1 MNLEGDDLF
10 SKMTDDE
17 IKKHMKK
24 TGTTTL
30 GIVCKDGVILAT
42 DKRMT
47 LGGGGMPL
55 FVAHKKADKVFLI
68 TDKIAVTTAGN
79 VSDIQYTLKVTKSE
93 LKIKKLRTKTDPS
106 VKEVAS
112 LYGMIAYE
120 SIRRFS
126 PIIAIT
132 GFLVGGT
139 DERGF
144 WLYDVDADGSVIEH
158 KNYVADGSGM
168 IVAYG
173 VLEDSWKENMTVDEG
188 TKLAIRAVN
197 AAMQRDTGSGE
208 GIDVVVIDK
217 NGARKIVEE
226 EVKHLLFPKKK

>member
-1 MNLEGDDLF
+1 
-10 SKMTDDE
+10 MTDDE

-30 GIVCKDGVILAT
+30 GVVCKDGVILAT

-55 FVAHKKADKVFLI
+55 FVAHKKADKVFLLNERI
-68 TDKIAVTTAGN
+68 GVTTAGN
-79 VSDIQYTLKVTKSE
+79 VSDIQYTLKITKSE

-106 VKEVAS
+106 VKETAN
-112 LYGMIAYE
+112 LFGMIAYE
-120 SIRRFS
+120 AIRRFS
-126 PIIAIT
+126 PVIAIT
-132 GFLVGGT
+132 GFIIGGM
-139 DERGF
+139 DDKGSG
-144 WLYDVDADGSVIEH
+144 LYQIDPDGSVIEH

-173 VLEDSWKENMTVDEG
+173 VLEDSWKENMGVEEG

-217 NGARKIVEE
+217 NGAKKVVEE
-226 EVKHLLFPKKK
+226 EVRHMLFPKSKK

>member
-1 MNLEGDDLF
+1 
-10 SKMTDDE
+10 MTDDD

-30 GIVCKDGVILAT
+30 GVVCRDGVILAT

-55 FVAHKKADKVFLI
+55 FVAHKKADKVFLLNDRI
-68 TDKIAVTTAGN
+68 GVTTAGN
-79 VSDIQYTLKVTKSE
+79 VSDIQYTLKLTKSE
-93 LKIKKLRTKTDPS
+93 LKIKKLRTKMDPS
-106 VKEVAS
+106 VKETAN
-112 LYGMIAYE
+112 LFGMVAYE
-120 SIRRFS
+120 AIRRFS

-132 GFLVGGT
+132 GFIIGGM
-139 DERGF
+139 DDKGSG
-144 WLYDVDADGSVIEH
+144 LYQIDPDGSVIEH

-168 IVAYG
+168 IIAYG
-173 VLEDSWKENMTVDEG
+173 VLEDSWKENMSIDEG
-188 TKLAIRAVN
+188 TKIAIRAVN

-217 NGARKIVEE
+217 NGARKVVEE
-226 EVKHLLFPKKK
+226 EVRHMLFPKKK